1 MSSLTAISNKFTALN
16 EPLYKYFVQHSVR
29 EPEVLSRLREETSR
43 LEMSV
48 MQISPEQGQFLS
60 LLIKLLNVQR
70 AIEVGVFTGYS
81 SLAVAMSLPEDGLLV
96 ACDINKEWTDMARR
110 FWKEADVEKKIQ
122 LKLGPAVTSLQ
133 ALVDSGEQNQFDYAF
148 IDADKTNYRNYYEL
162 CLTLVKPG
170 GIILIDN
177 VLWGGAVIDDS
188 DQSEDT
194 IAIRELNEFILND
207 TRIDLSMLPLADGLT
222 LIRPR

>member
-1 MSSLTAISNKFTALN
+1 VSSLTAISNKFTALN